1 MSGNDVSQA
10 TMCVRQRCVSG
21 NDVSQATMYLRQ
33 RCDSDTTMC
42 LRQRCVSGNNVS
54 GKPASRLVYTEHLNA
69 LGAMRDNGDVPFSE
83 DAIHT
88 SLCQSN
94 TVASLLY
101 L

>member
-1 MSGNDVSQA
+1 
-10 TMCVRQRCVSG
+10 MCVRQRCVSG
-21 NDVSQATMYLRQ
+21 NNVCQA
-33 RCDSDTTMC
+33 TMC